1 MIHLLNSIQMLEE
14 DLLVG
19 ISIKM
24 DVVKIM
30 VVDWITFSLIVL
42 CIMAS
47 VSLLL
52 GVLIVAMVITREVS
66 GLRHIRMMIA
76 VQKMLV

>member
-1 MIHLLNSIQMLEE
+1 MLEE

-30 VVDWITFSLIVL
+30 VVDWITFS
-42 CIMAS
+42 IMGSEQMFRLAKAS
-47 VSLLL
+47 SETIRHYLALSRNYQTLADIIQTLLD
-52 GVLIVAMVITREVS
+52 VTR
-66 GLRHIRMMIA
+66 HY
-76 VQKMLV
+76 